1 MRFGPLDAAEQSPG
15 RKKNDIKMETNN
27 DGVIL
32 VARKFFVYDVDD
44 KIIELSVKV
53 PHSVRKAGLPD
64 L

>member
-15 RKKNDIKMETNN
+15 RKKNDTNN

-44 KIIELSVKV
+44 KIIELGVKV